1 MPLTIIS
8 HRTMSQPVIYAAKAQ
23 SWQKLRFP
31 IFNGWLLRGPHGFFF
46 FKSCLHIRVKSSIN
60 IASDKIQKYF
70 VQFLGK
76 WSCSLVFWEDSQFL

>member
-46 FKSCLHIRVKSSIN
+46 LRV
-60 IASDKIQKYF
+60 
-70 VQFLGK
+70 
-76 WSCSLVFWEDSQFL
+76 VFTSELSQALI